1 METFSELVQ
10 NGTFNW
16 GSASIT
22 DWPHFKHRGFMIGMC
37 ACVGGAALIVTCAEV
52 TLHSPSPS
60 DTGRRFFPVDVVQ
73 SVLDGM
79 SYNKLNVLHF
89 HASDFCRF
97 AIESTKFPQL
107 TANLTGPL
115 MGGFYTQAEVRS
127 LVQYAGDRG
136 IRVMPEFDLPG
147 HAKGMDPLRAV
158 GMQFCSASPAKQ
170 LYNDP
175 EGRTVGILKEV
186 LKGRR
191 AGVRNNPV
199 LTRDALL
206 PPAAVG
212 NVDAV
217 CG

>member
-37 ACVGGAALIVTCAEV
+37 VCMCGRRCANRDV
-52 TLHSPSPS
+52 CSSDPPLPPPPS

-186 LKGRR
+186 LQGRG

-199 LTRDALL
+199 LT
-206 PPAAVG
+206 
-212 NVDAV
+212 
-217 CG
+217 